1 MSTFTYYLHDYTDVH
16 DVDEDVRA
24 ITIQSGY
31 WSHGTNAGAA
41 YRSLNDAPD
50 NALDTVASVKKK

>member
-1 MSTFTYYLHDYTDVH
+1 MFFRKYYTDVH

-31 WSHGTNAGAA
+31 WSHGTNAGAT

-50 NALDTVASVKKK
+50 NALDTVASKK